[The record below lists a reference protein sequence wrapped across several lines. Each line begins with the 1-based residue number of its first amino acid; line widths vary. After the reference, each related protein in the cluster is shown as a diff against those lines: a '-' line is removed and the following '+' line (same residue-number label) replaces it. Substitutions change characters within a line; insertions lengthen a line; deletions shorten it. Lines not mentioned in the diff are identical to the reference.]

1 MHTLPASDIV
11 AGPNG
16 LRYILF
22 SDTDT
27 RGISSCIRR
36 QGTYEVNMQVIATAL
51 LNARPASGRVIDIGS
66 NLGSFTIP
74 LAHAFKTHKFDCFE
88 VQRPIYYQLCGNIV
102 LNGLANVVAHQIGL
116 GSSAGEIEVALPR
129 YEDDINLGSFSLNAA
144 CRESV
149 RGGNFEGEK
158 VKIKLIN
165 LDSLCLDEVRLIK
178 IDVEGME
185 LDVLR
190 GASGTLIRNGFPPI
204 IYEAWN
210 FDWYASQKAELERFL
225 VELGYVITNFDGS
238 ENFVAQHPKS
248 GPILGR
254 QQ

>member
-11 AGPNG
+11 AGPDG

-22 SDTDT
+22 DGTDT
-27 RGISSCIRR
+27 HGISQCIRR
-36 QGTYEVNMQVIATAL
+36 QGTYELNLQVIASAL
-51 LNARPASGRVIDIGS
+51 LQARPKVGKVIDIGS

-74 LAHAFKTHKFDCFE
+74 LARQFKSHNFECFE

-116 GSSAGEIEVALPR
+116 SSGAGEIEVALPK
-129 YEDDINLGSFSLNAA
+129 YEDDINLGSFSLNSEF
-144 CRESV
+144 REGV

-165 LDSLCLDEVRLIK
+165 LDSLCLEDVQLIK

-185 LDVLR
+185 LEVLR
-190 GASGTLIRNGFPPI
+190 GACGTLTRNGFPPV

-210 FDWYASQKAELERFL
+210 FDWYAKQKAELERFL
-225 VELGYVITNFDGS
+225 TDLGYLISNFDGS

-248 GPILGR
+248 GAILRR
-254 QQ
+254 Q

>member
-11 AGPNG
+11 PGPDG

-27 RGISSCIRR
+27 RGISQCIRN

-51 LNARPASGRVIDIGS
+51 LNVRPPSGRVVDIGS

-74 LAHAFKTHKFDCFE
+74 LAHAFRTHQFDCFE

-102 LNGLANVVAHQIGL
+102 LNRLANVVAHQVGL
-116 GSSAGEIEVALPR
+116 GRSAGEIEVALPR

-165 LDSLCLDEVRLIK
+165 LDSLRSEERRVGKECRL
-178 IDVEGME
+178 
-185 LDVLR
+185 
-190 GASGTLIRNGFPPI
+190 
-204 IYEAWN
+204 
-210 FDWYASQKAELERFL
+210 
-225 VELGYVITNFDGS
+225 
-238 ENFVAQHPKS
+238 
-248 GPILGR
+248 
-254 QQ
+254 